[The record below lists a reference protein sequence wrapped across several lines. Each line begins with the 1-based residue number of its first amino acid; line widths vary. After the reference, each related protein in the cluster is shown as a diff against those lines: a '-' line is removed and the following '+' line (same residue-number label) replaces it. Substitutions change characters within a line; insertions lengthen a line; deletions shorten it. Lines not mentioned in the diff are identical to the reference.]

1 MRRALFAMLG
11 ILALA
16 GHAEA
21 ADFRMSVIETGVRSY
36 YCTMTVRLENGA
48 ADTVNDLNGYF
59 VLYAGNDQVGQS
71 RASSFLD
78 VAPGA
83 TSDAI
88 FEAPNAP
95 CSEITDVSFVVS
107 ACRIDQSFRDRAD
120 CVGRLETTPPIREAV
135 AR

>member
-1 MRRALFAMLG
+1 MRRRLFAMLG
-11 ILALA
+11 VLASA
-16 GHAEA
+16 ASAEA
-21 ADFRMSVIETGVRSY
+21 ADFRISVVETGVRSY

-59 VLYAGNDQVGQS
+59 VLYAGDDQVGQS
-71 RASSFLD
+71 RASSFIN

-83 TSDAI
+83 AADTV

-95 CSEITDVSFVVS
+95 CAEITGVSFVVG
-107 ACRIDQSFRDRAD
+107 ACRIDRSFHDRVD
-120 CVGRLETTPPIREAV
+120 CAGRLETMLPIREAV